1 MPFPMMPEKGKF
13 KSDAYK
19 TYKQRNDNRIDL
31 AQKMLEKH
39 LQNKNYWF
47 QRFGWDEKDKRIPYV
62 IWNEFPDFI
71 KSMPD
76 TVIIHPQFGFCFIE
90 SKGCREYLGIKE
102 VDISQYVEWNKIA
115 PLFLSIFSTIKEAL
129 YIVPLALP
137 ISLIEDGKAEKDKY
151 HDNDKVYFKNPLKYL
166 ENYEQRR
173 KQ

>member
-137 ISLIEDGKAEKDKY
+137 ISLIEDGKAEKDEY
-151 HDNDKVYFKNPLKYL
+151 HDNDKVYFKIPLKYL